1 MKEPVTIMRMRRRHS
16 LRRSAATTYLA
27 VVCLLLAGSASVSH
41 RAAAPTRAAGH
52 PVAHQHSERA
62 APPSAADAAL
72 QLQALLGHH
81 SVLAVELMRGRLRG
95 EDDFTKAAA
104 AAAEK
109 NTQAMA
115 SLVDSLFGPAAA
127 AQFTD
132 LWSGHI
138 TALVDYAGGL
148 VNNEAAARDGATA
161 RLETFERTLA
171 AFFAGASQGRLSPQ
185 AAQAAVL
192 MHVEHLLRQADAYA
206 ARDYPAADRIYRQGY
221 THSYAMGKTLVAALV
236 TPEDAAV
243 LNSPLWGLR
252 SELSRLL
259 GEHVV
264 LVVSAAR
271 AGVTNGPDFAAAA
284 QSVNDNTRELTAA
297 VDSMFGAPAA
307 ARFHSLWADHIDQ
320 IFVYTTGLVTRD
332 AKRREDAVTRL
343 GTFEAQF
350 AAFLDGATAGRLPSA
365 TLAKALLSHDQ
376 MLLAQADALSAKQYQ
391 QANDGTYATYRHMAD
406 LAGQLA
412 EAFGATVASRLPV
425 GGPHTGYGGA
435 AETVGHG

>member
-1 MKEPVTIMRMRRRHS
+1 
-16 LRRSAATTYLA
+16 
-27 VVCLLLAGSASVSH
+27 
-41 RAAAPTRAAGH
+41 
-52 PVAHQHSERA
+52 
-62 APPSAADAAL
+62 
-72 QLQALLGHH
+72 
-81 SVLAVELMRGRLRG
+81 
-95 EDDFTKAAA
+95 
-104 AAAEK
+104 
-109 NTQAMA
+109 
-115 SLVDSLFGPAAA
+115 
-127 AQFTD
+127 
-132 LWSGHI
+132 
-138 TALVDYAGGL
+138 
-148 VNNEAAARDGATA
+148 
-161 RLETFERTLA
+161 
-171 AFFAGASQGRLSPQ
+171 
-185 AAQAAVL
+185 VL
-192 MHVEHLLRQADAYA
+192 MHVEHLLQQADAYA

-236 TPEDAAV
+236 TPGQAAV
-243 LNSPLWGLR
+243 LNSPLWRLR

-264 LVVSAAR
+264 LVLAAVR
-271 AGVTNGPDFAAAA
+271 AGVTNGPDFPASA

-297 VDSMFGAPAA
+297 VGSMFGAPAA
-307 ARFHSLWADHIDQ
+307 SRFESLWADHIDQ
-320 IFVYTTGLVTRD
+320 LFAYTTGLVTHD

-350 AAFLDGATAGRLPSA
+350 AAFLNGATAGRLPSA
-365 TLAKALLSHDQ
+365 TLAKALLAHDQ